1 MATPGTKAIFIG
13 STPDGLPST
22 QAHHRIASFGA
33 YFQSKVT
40 SAPSSMPAR
49 IKATTAKLLKI
60 SEFRGAELLLLPCA
74 YPLGPPS
81 GITAGG
87 NGTSA
92 NSGPTTRR

>member
-22 QAHHRIASFGA
+22 QAHHKIASFGA

-49 IKATTAKLLKI
+49 IKATTPKVLKI
-60 SEFRGAELLLLPCA
+60 TEFRVGELLLLPCA

-81 GITAGG
+81 GITEGG

-92 NSGPTTRR
+92 NSGRSIRQ